1 MNKKVKTGIL
11 ILGAIG
17 IVVGWYYVDNEYNI
31 RKDNQAV
38 KEMILESSIKKEFPN
53 LKEEEIITLDKN
65 IGKDNIDFIIKDIA
79 IVDRFIVMDII
90 YRSDITGSDRF
101 NYSDG
106 KYFEIGE
113 VNLNIEG
120 KSIEAVEF
128 QNSMYS
134 KKSLETLGYK
144 GKISD
149 YEIVEKKLLIF
160 KLSDELL
167 EGENLK
173 ASLKATKFTF
183 AGNKINGNNSF
194 DLEFEIENKSK
205 LNEKSMKIPKKYT
218 LEKDGF
224 EFITYTEGKHISSI
238 DVKYKDSV
246 EDILNFEIIIDVGGD
261 ASRGSSVNK
270 EKKVKT
276 YYYKTSESPFLFID
290 IIDKNKPY
298 SEIEIKKVNLK

>member
-1 MNKKVKTGIL
+1 MNKKVKKGIL
-11 ILGAIG
+11 IIGAIG
-17 IVVGWYYVDNEYNI
+17 IVVGWYYVDKEYNI

-53 LKEEEIITLDKN
+53 LKKEEIITLDKN
-65 IGKDNIDFIIKDIA
+65 IGRDNIDFIIKDIA
-79 IVDRFIVMDII
+79 IVDRFIVMDSI

-113 VNLNIEG
+113 IDLNIDGE
-120 KSIEAVEF
+120 SIEAIKL
-128 QNSMYS
+128 QKSMYS
-134 KKSLETLGYK
+134 KQSLETLGYK

-183 AGNKINGNNSF
+183 AGNEINGNNSF
-194 DLEFEIENKSK
+194 DLDFEIENKSK

-218 LEKDGF
+218 LEKDRF
-224 EFITYTEGKHISSI
+224 EFTTYTEGEHISSI
-238 DVKYKDSV
+238 EVKYKDSV
-246 EDILNFEIIIDVGGD
+246 EDIPNFEIIIDVGGD

-270 EKKVKT
+270 DKKVKT
-276 YYYKTSESPFLFID
+276 YYYKSAESPFLFID
-290 IIDKNKPY
+290 IIDKNKSY
-298 SEIEIKKVNLK
+298 SEIEIEKVNLK

>member
-11 ILGAIG
+11 IIGAIG
-17 IVVGWYYVDNEYNI
+17 IVIGWYYVDKEYNI

-53 LKEEEIITLDKN
+53 LKKEEIITLDKN
-65 IGKDNIDFIIKDIA
+65 IGRDNIDFIIKDVA

-90 YRSDITGSDRF
+90 YRSDIF
-101 NYSDG
+101 NYSDR

-113 VNLNIEG
+113 VNLNIDG

-149 YEIVEKKLLIF
+149 YEIVEKKLLVF

-205 LNEKSMKIPKKYT
+205 LNEKSMKIPKKYM
-218 LEKDGF
+218 LEKDRF
-224 EFITYTEGKHISSI
+224 EFTTYTEGEHISCI

-246 EDILNFEIIIDVGGD
+246 EDIPNFEIIIDVGGD

-270 EKKVKT
+270 DKKVKT
-276 YYYKTSESPFLFID
+276 YYYKSAESPFLFID
-290 IIDKNKPY
+290 IIDTDKSY
-298 SEIEIKKVNLK
+298 SKIEIEKVNLK